1 MDIEDIRH
9 DCVQGCTELSDVCLI
24 GEGSF
29 YTCFDEYTRCM
40 GHCSAVAKEERD
52 VRTQPS

>member
-9 DCVQGCTELSDVCLI
+9 DCVQGCAELSDVCLI

>member
-9 DCVQGCTELSDVCLI
+9 DCVQGCAELSDVCLI
-24 GEGSF
+24 GAGSF

-40 GHCSAVAKEERD
+40 GHCGAVAKEERD

>member
-24 GEGSF
+24 GDGSF
-29 YTCFDEYTRCM
+29 YTCLDEYTRCM
-40 GHCSAVAKEERD
+40 SHCAAVAKEERD
-52 VRTQPS
+52 VRLQPN

>member
-29 YTCFDEYTRCM
+29 YTCLDEYTRCM
-40 GHCSAVAKEERD
+40 GHCAAVAKEESD